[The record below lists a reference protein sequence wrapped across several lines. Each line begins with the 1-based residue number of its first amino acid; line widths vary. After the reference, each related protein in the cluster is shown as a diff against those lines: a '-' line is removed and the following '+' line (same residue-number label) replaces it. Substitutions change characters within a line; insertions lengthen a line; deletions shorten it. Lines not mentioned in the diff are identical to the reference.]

1 MPLNA
6 DMPHSEYT
14 VDLKVI
20 TKRNGLKTNQINLQL
35 QNYKNAT
42 YGISQVKL
50 IFNSNELREKLQIGL
65 WLSPQKFVS

>member
-50 IFNSNELREKLQIGL
+50 IFNSNELQEKLQIGL